1 MIGARVTDS
10 SYISDSSFTATPTSS
25 VEPSLAGGD
34 EGSTF
39 GYFSQGSNNAASAN
53 DIFDNSSVWS
63 GISGQQ
69 STATDSGYYKV
80 DGGVSTTS
88 EPQNT
93 TEEFDLFQDTFND
106 FSSTPSAPTSQQS
119 FAPTSSAN
127 NFGYFSQSS
136 ATSSNSSAVQKQQL
150 SSSYSTSTYT
160 TSTYSSAPSN
170 SASNLQTSNTIEEEY
185 DLGEPVDLL
194 SDLSEPFNGDTNF
207 QSGGQSSSNGYY
219 HADQTTSAA
228 ASTTGT
234 GYFSSNSS
242 TVGGLPTPLEP
253 TEDGDNLGGGFSDDD
268 WLPQLPDD
276 DDLSRQVPT
285 SYGGGS
291 SLVSLNPREQSRKT

>member
-1 MIGARVTDS
+1 MERLDFINIWFNTLGK
-10 SYISDSSFTATPTSS
+10 INLFT
-25 VEPSLAGGD
+25 
-34 EGSTF
+34 
-39 GYFSQGSNNAASAN
+39 
-53 DIFDNSSVWS
+53 
-63 GISGQQ
+63 
-69 STATDSGYYKV
+69 
-80 DGGVSTTS
+80 
-88 EPQNT
+88 
-93 TEEFDLFQDTFND
+93 
-106 FSSTPSAPTSQQS
+106 
-119 FAPTSSAN
+119 
-127 NFGYFSQSS
+127 
-136 ATSSNSSAVQKQQL
+136 VQKQQPP
-150 SSSYSTSTYT
+150 SSYSTSTYT

-170 SASNLQTSNTIEEEY
+170 SASNLQTSNAIEEEC

-194 SDLSEPFNGDTNF
+194 SDLSEPFNSDTNF
-207 QSGGQSSSNGYY
+207 QTAAGGQSSSNGYY
-219 HADQTTSAA
+219 HADQTSSAP